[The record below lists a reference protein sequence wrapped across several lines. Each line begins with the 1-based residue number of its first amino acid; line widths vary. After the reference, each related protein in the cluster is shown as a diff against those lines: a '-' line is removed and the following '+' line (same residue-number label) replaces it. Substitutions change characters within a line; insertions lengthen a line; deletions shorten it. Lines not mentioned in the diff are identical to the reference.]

1 MYVGPARRLGQ
12 VVLPMTPVRLGQR
25 RRRRRVRLG
34 QEEDWFSAPSDT
46 VDWSAD
52 EVDWSAIEAVT
63 MPETVIPALDQSA
76 WTFTGPTYSGSL
88 ESPAGAAAPVGTET
102 STDWFG
108 NVASI
113 FGKVLAIVPAVLPAV
128 LPVLQQTG
136 VLPSRTTTTTRAPAP
151 PGYGYTST
159 GQVVKV
165 PTGYTVNAA
174 GQIIAAPSTPTWLW
188 PVLLGGGALAGL
200 AYMTMGRR

>member
-1 MYVGPARRLGQ
+1 MYVGTARRLGQ
-12 VVLPMTPVRLGQR
+12 VALPMTPVRLGQR
-25 RRRRRVRLG
+25 RRRRARLG
-34 QEEDWFSAPSDT
+34 QEEDWFPISSDT
-46 VDWSAD
+46 VDTSIAT
-52 EVDWSAIEAVT
+52 EDWFPISSEI
-63 MPETVIPALDQSA
+63 PTVDQSA

-113 FGKVLAIVPAVLPAV
+113 FGKVLSIVPAVLPAV
-128 LPVLQQTG
+128 LPVLQAKG
-136 VLPSRTTTTTRAPAP
+136 VLPGTTVATRAPAP

-159 GQVVKV
+159 GQVVRV

>member
-1 MYVGPARRLGQ
+1 MYVGTARRLGQ
-12 VVLPMTPVRLGQR
+12 IALPMTPVRLGQR
-25 RRRRRVRLG
+25 RRRRARLG
-34 QEEDWFSAPSDT
+34 QEEDWFPTSET
-46 VDWSAD
+46 TDWSAL
-52 EVDWSAIEAVT
+52 ETTDWSALEAVT
-63 MPETVIPALDQSA
+63 MPETVIPSLDQSA

-113 FGKVLAIVPAVLPAV
+113 FGKVLSIVPAVLPAV
-128 LPVLQQTG
+128 LPVLQAKG
-136 VLPSRTTTTTRAPAP
+136 VLPGTTVATRAPAP
-151 PGYGYTST
+151 PGYGYTAT
-159 GQVVKV
+159 GQVVKI
-165 PTGYTVNAA
+165 PTGYTVDAA